1 MSQVLQGRCRVG
13 TNLLPVQI
21 KTSSGRWIF
30 QVAVVAV
37 LPRTRKHTC
46 GRLAGALRLHRC
58 YSADTWRRLDS
69 PSFTMIE
76 IACACVSTSVCEYC
90 MGGWL
95 GNIYETNVLRSLRR
109 QATTRSRAPLYNL
122 GRCHGCAIRV
132 LSMAPANAW
141 DALCHSKTMQRHG
154 DGFLRALPARLGGA
168 RPVGQ
173 FSETGRNRRCL
184 VRESR

>member
-1 MSQVLQGRCRVG
+1 MD
-13 TNLLPVQI
+13 I
-21 KTSSGRWIF
+21 SGRRRCSAAANSKTHLR
-30 QVAVVAV
+30 Q
-37 LPRTRKHTC
+37 TC
-46 GRLAGALRLHRC
+46 GRVA
-58 YSADTWRRLDS
+58 SAPMLFCGYLPRLDS

-95 GNIYETNVLRSLRR
+95 GKIYETNVLRSLRR